1 DKAMWLKE
9 ELKKYKFDRVEE
21 INATDPK
28 AKNGVR
34 PNIVAIYRGLN
45 ADKTV
50 WIMSHLDIVPPGEMS
65 MWKSDPYELV
75 VDGDKLIGRG
85 VEDNQQ
91 AIVAS
96 LIVAKVLMDNN
107 IRPDYNLGLLF
118 CADEETGSGFG
129 ADWVVEKRKDLFG
142 PKDMFFVPD
151 SGVEDGSMIEIAE
164 KSILW
169 LKVKTVGKQCHAS
182 RPQIG
187 INAFKAASELVCKVE
202 KLYKIFKHKDKLYE

>member
-1 DKAMWLKE
+1 MWLKE

-21 INATDPK
+21 INASDPK

-34 PNIVAIYRGLN
+34 PNIVAVYNGLN
-45 ADKTV
+45 SDKTV

-129 ADWVVEKRKDLFG
+129 RIGLWKKEKICSGRRICFLFR
-142 PKDMFFVPD
+142 
-151 SGVEDGSMIEIAE
+151 IAE
-164 KSILW
+164 
-169 LKVKTVGKQCHAS
+169 
-182 RPQIG
+182 
-187 INAFKAASELVCKVE
+187 
-202 KLYKIFKHKDKLYE
+202 